1 MNARKALKLIF
12 GIGLASFFLWL
23 VVRQISPAE
32 LRQSF
37 ASADPG
43 WITLALLAFLAGY
56 ACRIERWRLMLVR
69 SNPELGWRHCA
80 GPLLASVAANNVL
93 PFRAGDL
100 IRAFGFNRRLKI
112 SANTA
117 IITLFAERLLDLLMV
132 LLFLGLALGHFGADI
147 NRLAGIGGLAP
158 MAAAAL
164 ILAILLFPRVFAAP
178 GRALAQ
184 AVMRIAPKLGQKAL
198 DEVDKGLNTLE
209 LFSTGHT
216 MPRLILWSF
225 LAWLA
230 EGAVFWFAAL
240 ALPSLSAPLAG
251 WLALPIGTLATLIP
265 STPGYI
271 GTFDYFTARAMTELG
286 NDAGAATAFA
296 LLVHILLWLPPT
308 LIGGIYLLLNPTRT
322 SQEAKAS

>member
-1 MNARKALKLIF
+1 MNARKALKLLL
-12 GIGLASFFLWL
+12 GIGLAGFFLWL
-23 VVRQISPAE
+23 FVRQISLAE

-37 ASADPG
+37 ASADAG
-43 WITLALLAFLAGY
+43 WITLALLAFCVGY
-56 ACRIERWRLMLVR
+56 ACRIERWRLMLRR
-69 SNPELGWRHCA
+69 SNPYLGWHHCA
-80 GPLLASVAANNVL
+80 GPLLASMAANNVL

-132 LLFLGLALGHFGADI
+132 LLFLGLALGYFGTDI
-147 NRLAGIGGLAP
+147 NRLAGSGSLAP
-158 MAAAAL
+158 IAAAAG

-178 GRALAQ
+178 GRGLAQ
-184 AVMRIAPKLGQKAL
+184 AIMRIAPNLGRKLL

-209 LFSTGHT
+209 HFSAGHT
-216 MPRLILWSF
+216 MPRLVLWSF

-240 ALPSLSAPLAG
+240 ALPAVTVPLAG

-308 LIGGIYLLLNPTRT
+308 VIGGIYLLLNHPQT

>member
-164 ILAILLFPRVFAAP
+164 ILYPFYVHPLSGLPCRVEELVEEIARKRQVKVSAIRRLMLAVSQSINRSAVKMRDR
-178 GRALAQ
+178 RA
-184 AVMRIAPKLGQKAL
+184 
-198 DEVDKGLNTLE
+198 
-209 LFSTGHT
+209 
-216 MPRLILWSF
+216 
-225 LAWLA
+225 
-230 EGAVFWFAAL
+230 
-240 ALPSLSAPLAG
+240 
-251 WLALPIGTLATLIP
+251 
-265 STPGYI
+265 
-271 GTFDYFTARAMTELG
+271 
-286 NDAGAATAFA
+286 
-296 LLVHILLWLPPT
+296 
-308 LIGGIYLLLNPTRT
+308 
-322 SQEAKAS
+322 